1 MGWSM
6 LKKHGFIT
14 AGILGLCMGNAN
26 AVDLNTE
33 ALKKMQDEGHKIVEE
48 EKGMRTLRL
57 SNGNCLTASG
67 KPGQAGASVVVQKCN
82 DTSNQQKWSF
92 DGQGRLVSHGGTC
105 VATAGNATK
114 PGTNAVLQKCAGNAQ
129 QKWALDKQKRLAG
142 RAGLCL
148 QAKSGNVVAAACGG
162 ANNQKRQ

>member
-1 MGWSM
+1 M
-6 LKKHGFIT
+6 
-14 AGILGLCMGNAN
+14 
-26 AVDLNTE
+26 
-33 ALKKMQDEGHKIVEE
+33 
-48 EKGMRTLRL
+48 
-57 SNGNCLTASG
+57 
-67 KPGQAGASVVVQKCN
+67 VVQKCN
-82 DTSNQQKWSF
+82 DKANQQKWSF

-148 QAKSGNVVAAACGG
+148 QANGGNVVAAACSG
-162 ANNQKRQ
+162 ANNQKCQ